1 MAGPAIVNWMN
12 TWSVI
17 VAGGS
22 GARFGAMKQLEMLGH
37 QRILDWAIQAM
48 EVCDG
53 GTVVVAPAEYVEEI
67 SASLESAILVVA
79 GGASRAES
87 VRAGLR
93 ALPAEATHVL
103 VHDAARP
110 LTTTELVN
118 RVVGALEAG
127 ADAAVPVVPVT
138 DTLRTIDGD
147 PVDRSGYVAVQTPQG
162 FDLGVL
168 RAAHSGGGEATD
180 DATLVS
186 RNGGTVVHVDG
197 DVRNIK
203 ITVSQDIPIAEALL

>member
-1 MAGPAIVNWMN
+1 MN

-22 GARFGAMKQLEMLGH
+22 GARFGAMKQLEILGH
-37 QRILDWAIQAM
+37 QRILDWAVQAM
-48 EVCDG
+48 DVCE
-53 GTVVVAPAEYVEEI
+53 GTVVVVPEHQVAEI
-67 SASLESAILVVA
+67 SASLSASISVVA

-93 ALPAEATHVL
+93 TVPAEATHVL

-110 LTTTELVN
+110 LASPELVQ
-118 RVVGALEAG
+118 RVMTALSG
-127 ADAAVPVVPVT
+127 GSDGAVPVVPVT
-138 DTLRTIDGD
+138 DTLRTVDGQ
-147 PVDRSGYVAVQTPQG
+147 PVDRAGYVAVQTPQG
-162 FDLGVL
+162 FDINVL
-168 RAAHSGGGEATD
+168 RAAHSEGAEATD

-186 RNGGTVVHVDG
+186 LSGGNVVHVEG

-203 ITVSQDIPIAEALL
+203 ITVAQDIPIAEALL